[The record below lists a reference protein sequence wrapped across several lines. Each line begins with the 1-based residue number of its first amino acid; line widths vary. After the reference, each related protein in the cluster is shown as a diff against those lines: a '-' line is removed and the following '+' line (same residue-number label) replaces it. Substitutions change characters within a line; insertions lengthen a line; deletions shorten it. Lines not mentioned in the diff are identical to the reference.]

1 MVFFTIFKQIKFIDM
16 KRIFTLVS
24 AFVLSMTV
32 ATAQNVQD
40 ASASDAWI
48 GYMNWFDL
56 PDDGGAYQDGSFWE
70 VAALKTTLDAGENTI
85 TLQPNFNT
93 YAENPDNPYWID
105 PDSGEGNKQ
114 MEASTFVEP
123 GDTFNEV
130 DLTFKGHVI
139 SNDLAEGYTAQFFIK
154 ALDPD
159 AGFSDALAGAKI
171 MDLPENGYFTVSA
184 TGAELA
190 AGLIIQYGFVVTGP
204 NANPDNEDSL
214 GSVVIGSASLDVEE
228 ESAIQGISIYPNP
241 TTDFLIFNGVDQ
253 VASFNIMDLSGKVVL
268 KGNNENKV
276 DVSGLKP
283 GVYFIRFEDMDKSK
297 TIKFIKK

>member
-1 MVFFTIFKQIKFIDM
+1 MCLTSLLMVFFTIFKQIKFIDM

-32 ATAQNVQD
+32 TTAQNVQD

-159 AGFSDALAGAKI
+159 AGYSDA
-171 MDLPENGYFTVSA
+171 
-184 TGAELA
+184 
-190 AGLIIQYGFVVTGP
+190 
-204 NANPDNEDSL
+204 
-214 GSVVIGSASLDVEE
+214 
-228 ESAIQGISIYPNP
+228 
-241 TTDFLIFNGVDQ
+241 
-253 VASFNIMDLSGKVVL
+253 
-268 KGNNENKV
+268 
-276 DVSGLKP
+276 
-283 GVYFIRFEDMDKSK
+283 
-297 TIKFIKK
+297 